1 MYFRIAYFIFG
12 ILFFCI
18 SGFMIF
24 VSIRANEVLPP
35 QTFLLIAI
43 TIMSFCLGYLH
54 PQFKQKDERMRLI
67 RQKGMY
73 ISYFASLVYY
83 IILTVVIQLNFVTLT
98 ALQVLNILAALTIIT
113 VFLSW
118 VVLSKIY

>member
-1 MYFRIAYFIFG
+1 MYFRIAYFIIG
-12 ILFFCI
+12 ILFSFI

-24 VSIRANEVLPP
+24 VSIRVNEALPP
-35 QTFLLIAI
+35 QTFLFISI
-43 TIMSFCLGYLH
+43 TIMSFCLGYLY

-67 RQKGMY
+67 CQKGMY
-73 ISYFASLVYY
+73 VSYFALLVYY
-83 IILTVVIQLNFVTLT
+83 IILTVVIQFNFLTLT

>member
-1 MYFRIAYFIFG
+1 
-12 ILFFCI
+12 
-18 SGFMIF
+18 
-24 VSIRANEVLPP
+24 
-35 QTFLLIAI
+35 
-43 TIMSFCLGYLH
+43 MSFCLGYLH

-67 RQKGMY
+67 RQKGIY

-113 VFLSW
+113 VPIMGCFIENLLMLKW
-118 VVLSKIY
+118 PKTC